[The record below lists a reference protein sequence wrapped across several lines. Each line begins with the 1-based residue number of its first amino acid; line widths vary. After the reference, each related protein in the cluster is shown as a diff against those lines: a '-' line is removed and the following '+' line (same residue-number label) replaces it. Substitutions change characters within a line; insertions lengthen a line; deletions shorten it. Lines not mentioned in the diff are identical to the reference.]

1 MKKKVEIGIYEG
13 EEIENGRNH
22 KLLILFVINT
32 EPGAG
37 FAELVT
43 QQLIYFGVRRLFSG
57 L

>member
-43 QQLIYFGVRRLFSG
+43 QQLIYFGVRRLFVY
-57 L
+57 